1 MTIPESKPAKI
12 FNQKGF
18 ILVAT
23 LWILAMLS
31 IAASFFAL
39 WTQRTVNIAQTRQM
53 DIQGEIDLLGTQA
66 NIVYLLTTQR
76 FTIGGLTL
84 PDVSLDKAQEEMDY
98 DDISILPIGNE
109 IALDD
114 RPYFGHGKAFFAIQ
128 DEGGLIN
135 INLETRH
142 TLGRLL
148 GLLGVEANLHE
159 PLIAKLKD
167 YIDMDDLHRINGA
180 ESYHYERRN
189 LPPPTNR
196 YLFHQM
202 EIQRI
207 LDWGEQSTLWENHQ
221 LKQLTHLWLAVRPNI
236 NTAPSLVLQAA
247 YNISEKSAESIIK
260 MRETQPFYSPG
271 MTFNVT
277 GEPLDLDPDEENI
290 SPSSFLRLTLWYAG
304 AQRMRQVYMR
314 LMHNVEDRKPWQVEY
329 RLEFELLPVYTEKL
343 PHHAK
348 TTLFN
353 STLSTKKQ

>member
-1 MTIPESKPAKI
+1 MTILELKPATI
-12 FNQKGF
+12 GNQKGF

-23 LWILAMLS
+23 LWTLAMLS

-39 WTQRTVNIAQTRQM
+39 WTQRAVDIAQTRQM
-53 DIQGEIDLLGTQA
+53 DIQGEIDILGTEA
-66 NIVYLLTTQR
+66 NMVYFLTTQR
-76 FTIGGLTL
+76 FTIAGLTL
-84 PDVSLDKAQEEMDY
+84 PNLFLNNTKINN
-98 DDISILPIGNE
+98 DDEVTILPIGNE

-135 INLETRH
+135 INFESKH

-148 GLLGVEANLHE
+148 GLLGVNINLHD

-167 YIDMDDLHRINGA
+167 YSDLDDSYRINGA
-180 ESYHYERRN
+180 ESYHYKKRN

-196 YLFHQM
+196 YLYHQM

-207 LDWGEQSTLWENHQ
+207 IGWKEQSTLWENHQ
-221 LKQLTHLWLAVRPNI
+221 LKQLTHLWLAARPNL

-247 YNISEKSAESIIK
+247 YNINASSAKSIIE
-260 MRETQPFYSPG
+260 MRKIQPFYTSS
-271 MTFNVT
+271 MAHQIT
-277 GEPLDLDPDEENI
+277 GEPLDLEPEEENI
-290 SPSSFLRLTLWYAG
+290 FPSSFLRLTLWYAG
-304 AQRMRQVYMR
+304 AQRMRQVYIQ
-314 LMHNVEDRKPWQVEY
+314 LKPNAEGRKPWQVEY
-329 RLEFELLPVYTEKL
+329 RLEFELLPIYTEKL
-343 PHHAK
+343 PDHAK